1 MKRVRKIK
9 KKGKREF
16 IVFAISQLILGK
28 KSNPYLR
35 LVETPRHTVSLNSVQ
50 IPEGTDIVRYTVH
63 EPLHSSTC
71 PPDVNYLPPIRRTNV
86 PLSYAFIFHPLYFHI
101 YMYILDSRRGER
113 KGRQGY
119 ISPFPEMTR
128 ARGARIVV
136 SNVANGWRRVYIQ
149 DRASFTVT

>member
-86 PLSYAFIFHPLYFHI
+86 PLSYAFIFHPLYFH
-101 YMYILDSRRGER
+101 MYICIYICIFWTAGEEGATGIHFSIPGNDESSRSSHCGIQRCER
-113 KGRQGY
+113 LKF
-119 ISPFPEMTR
+119 ISR
-128 ARGARIVV
+128 IARPLP
-136 SNVANGWRRVYIQ
+136 
-149 DRASFTVT
+149 

>member
-63 EPLHSSTC
+63 EPFHSSTC

-86 PLSYAFIFHPLYFHI
+86 PLSYAFIFHPLYFHM
-101 YMYILDSRRGER
+101 YMYILDSRRGRGDRDTFLHSR
-113 KGRQGY
+113 K
-119 ISPFPEMTR
+119 
-128 ARGARIVV
+128 
-136 SNVANGWRRVYIQ
+136 WRKLAELALWYPTLRTVEVYIQ